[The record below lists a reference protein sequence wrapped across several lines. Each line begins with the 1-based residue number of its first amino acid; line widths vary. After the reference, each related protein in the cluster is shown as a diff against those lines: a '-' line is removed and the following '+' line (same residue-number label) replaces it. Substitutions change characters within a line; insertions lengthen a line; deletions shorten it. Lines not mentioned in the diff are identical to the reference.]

1 VRCNKTAM
9 PDLSPRV
16 LYVSASDPNAYKTI
30 SDAAQNA
37 SEGDQ
42 IIVAPGTYATK
53 ESFPIY
59 IPPRCQL
66 LGAGPDKCKIDGG
79 GAKEIADR
87 PLNPFQSLVLL
98 GDEIT
103 LSGFTVCN
111 SGGNGVSNEQ
121 GARML
126 ITDNILLDNGQ
137 HGLLV
142 FGTNGAIVQNNRF
155 INNGTKKREYK
166 GPRPISAKQGH
177 HIYVEGRS
185 GTANDVTIIGNIM
198 DKVWADAIANDVF
211 DQPEGVSMRM
221 RIIENSISGCGRNG
235 LSIASSY
242 GPSNS
247 SVFVEIRNNRIF
259 QCEVAA
265 IDALAALPIVNRTVY
280 NAKLSIN
287 IVQNEIDGCKYG
299 INAFAAFGA
308 AVNSQLHCNIIEN
321 SIVNAT
327 RYGVTVMGGAS
338 IENWPVEHSRL
349 HAVITNNK
357 FSKIAKAP
365 IFIQGGGAVPPQKD
379 PVNPKMV
386 KDNIVFA
393 HVTGNQV
400 STAEDIIIVN
410 NGFDTNYVNILDSSQ
425 PHAKKSV
432 DDDCYDWS

>member
-1 VRCNKTAM
+1 M

-16 LYVSASDPNAYKTI
+16 LYVSTSDPNAYKTI
-30 SDAAQNA
+30 SQAAQNA

-42 IIVAPGTYATK
+42 IIVAPGTYDV
-53 ESFPIY
+53 ECFPIY

-66 LGAGPDKCKIDGG
+66 IGAGPDKCKIDGG
-79 GAKEIADR
+79 GSKDIADR

-98 GDEIT
+98 GDEST
-103 LSGFTVCN
+103 LSRFSICN
-111 SGGNGVSNEQ
+111 SGGNGVSNEH

-126 ITDNILLDNGQ
+126 ITDNILQDNGQ

-142 FGTNGAIVQNNRF
+142 FGTNGAIVQNNCF
-155 INNGTKKREYK
+155 INNGTKKRKYK

-177 HIYVEGRS
+177 HIYVESRS
-185 GTANDVTIIGNIM
+185 GTANDVAIIGNIM

-211 DQPEGVSMRM
+211 DQSEGISMRM
-221 RIIENSISGCGRNG
+221 RIIGNDISDCGRNG

-280 NAKLSIN
+280 NAKLFIN

-299 INAFAAFGA
+299 INTFAAFGA
-308 AVNSQLHCNIIEN
+308 AENSQLHCNIIEN

-327 RYGVTVMGGAS
+327 RYGVTVMSGAS

-349 HAVITNNK
+349 HAVIANHR
-357 FSKIAKAP
+357 FSKIAKPP

-393 HVTGNQV
+393 YVTGNQV
-400 STAEDIIIVN
+400 STAEDIIVN
-410 NGFDTNYVNILDSSQ
+410 NGFESNYVNILDGSQ
-425 PHAKKSV
+425 SHAKKCV
-432 DDDCYDWS
+432 DNDCYDWS